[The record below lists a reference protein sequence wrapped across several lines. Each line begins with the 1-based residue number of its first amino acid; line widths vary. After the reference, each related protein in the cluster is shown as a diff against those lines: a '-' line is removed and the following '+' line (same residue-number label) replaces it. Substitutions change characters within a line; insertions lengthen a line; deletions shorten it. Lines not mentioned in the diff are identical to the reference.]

1 MVTSEGRGGEGQQRG
16 RGLTGTNYWVKIGY
30 KDVLFNT
37 GNIANILY

>member
-1 MVTSEGRGGEGQQRG
+1 VRGGEGQQRG